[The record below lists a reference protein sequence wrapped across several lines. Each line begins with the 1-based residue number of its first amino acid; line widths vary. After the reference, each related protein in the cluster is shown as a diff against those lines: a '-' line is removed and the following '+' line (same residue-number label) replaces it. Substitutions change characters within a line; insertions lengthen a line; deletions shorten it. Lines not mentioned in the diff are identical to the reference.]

1 MWSQIKSG
9 HEQVF
14 PQVSIIMIVMMII
27 KMKIMIIIKIVVIF
41 HDFDYFITEM
51 FLGHVASLH
60 ALGVDGFSAQFE
72 QVPDLD
78 DDDDH
83 GDDDLDDHGDDLHV
97 MGLSICLDIFDK
109 GPTNAINIIMI
120 FMLPIIMTITQGIAG
135 KRRRVTK
142 PDSWPSNQPGEES
155 LQ

>member
-1 MWSQIKSG
+1 MWSRIKSV

-72 QVPDLD
+72 QVPDD
-78 DDDDH
+78 DDDDDHGDDHGDDDLDVH
-83 GDDDLDDHGDDLHV
+83 GDDDLDDHGDELHV
-97 MGLSICLDIFDK
+97 MGLSMCLDIFEK
-109 GPTNAINIIMI
+109 
-120 FMLPIIMTITQGIAG
+120 
-135 KRRRVTK
+135 
-142 PDSWPSNQPGEES
+142 
-155 LQ
+155 

>member
-1 MWSQIKSG
+1 M
-9 HEQVF
+9 
-14 PQVSIIMIVMMII
+14 
-27 KMKIMIIIKIVVIF
+27 VVIF
-41 HDFDYFITEM
+41 HDFDYFIAEM

-72 QVPDLD
+72 QVPDD
-78 DDDDH
+78 DDGD
-83 GDDDLDDHGDDLHV
+83 DDDLDDHGDDLHV
-97 MGLSICLDIFDK
+97 MGLSMCLDIFEK

-120 FMLPIIMTITQGIAG
+120 FMLPIIMRITQGIAG

>member
-1 MWSQIKSG
+1 
-9 HEQVF
+9 
-14 PQVSIIMIVMMII
+14 MIVMMI
-27 KMKIMIIIKIVVIF
+27 MMMIIIKIVVIF

-83 GDDDLDDHGDDLHV
+83 GDYHGDDDLDDHGDDLHV
-97 MGLSICLDIFDK
+97 MGLSMCLDIFEK

-120 FMLPIIMTITQGIAG
+120 FMLPIIKTITQGIAG

>member
-1 MWSQIKSG
+1 MWSRIKSG

-14 PQVSIIMIVMMII
+14 PQVSIILIVMMI
-27 KMKIMIIIKIVVIF
+27 MMMIIIKIVVIF

-97 MGLSICLDIFDK
+97 MGLSICLDIFEK
-109 GPTNAINIIMI
+109 GPTKAINIIMI
-120 FMLPIIMTITQGIAG
+120 FMLPIIMPITGIAG